1 MEKLDKN
8 ISNSSVEEDVYYGV
22 GSFLWE
28 VLKVFFWALIII
40 MPIRIFLFQPFFV
53 QGASMETNFKDGDYL
68 IVNELG
74 YKETSL
80 DLGSM
85 HLFNVNSFRE
95 LNRQDVVVFR
105 YPKDPKQ
112 FFIKRVIGLPGEKVK
127 LELGVVTIYNEAH
140 PEGFVLNEHSY
151 LASNVLTTGSV
162 LLTLEDDEY
171 FVLGDNR
178 QFSHDSRAWGVL
190 PKNDV
195 IGKVLI
201 RAWPISKAE
210 IL

>member
-8 ISNSSVEEDVYYGV
+8 VVDNNEEDVYYGV

-80 DLGSM
+80 DFGNM
-85 HLFNVNSFRE
+85 HLFNVSSFRD
-95 LNRQDVVVFR
+95 LIRQDVVVFR

-112 FFIKRVIGLPGEKVK
+112 FFIKRVIGLPGEKIK
-127 LELGVVTIYNEAH
+127 IELGVITIYNKEH
-140 PEGFVLNEHSY
+140 PEGFVLDEHSY
-151 LASNVLTTGSV
+151 LPSTVLTTGSV
-162 LLTLEDDEY
+162 LTTLKDDEY